1 MNEFKKNCY
10 ENNNRGKNPIL
21 FELGKEMNFKFQIFH
36 QISWILFWNK
46 WQLNWE
52 CSIVDRDMIHLR
64 QIKRFN
70 NV

>member
-36 QISWILFWNK
+36 QIS
-46 WQLNWE
+46 
-52 CSIVDRDMIHLR
+52 
-64 QIKRFN
+64 
-70 NV
+70 